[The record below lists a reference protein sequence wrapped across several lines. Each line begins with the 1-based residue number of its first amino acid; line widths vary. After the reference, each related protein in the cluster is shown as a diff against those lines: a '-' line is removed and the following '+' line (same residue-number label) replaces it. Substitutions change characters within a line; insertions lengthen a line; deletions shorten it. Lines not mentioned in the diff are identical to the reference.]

1 MKKLDI
7 ITQIAIAEMLADK
20 GLLFGAAKERQETA
34 ESGKPFA
41 FQTPNGIVF
50 GIKKD
55 SEHPIAQFLRNL
67 EQEVKSQ
74 TEAEQKGKPCECDDC
89 NIFATLMEV
98 ADAVVQQGVGASI
111 NSNHPNLEEH
121 LAALLVLRDDIKV
134 GRHPISGEFVIVP
147 TSFAENHKCSCGNCN
162 HRTNQDE
169 KEYSPEQPVVR
180 EANHSEE
187 QLVVVSK
194 PQEAT
199 SPQELVQQAVESE
212 ILARY
217 PDAKSADKGLSVGDV
232 IICHPSVPSIL
243 VTSDN
248 IMELS
253 HKTGYFVVA
262 HVDNV

>member
-1 MKKLDI
+1 MKNLDI
-7 ITQIAIAEMLADK
+7 ITQIAIAEILANK
-20 GLLFGAAKERQETA
+20 GLLFGAAEELQETA

-41 FQTPNGIVF
+41 IQTPNGVAF

-55 SEHPIAQFLRNL
+55 SEHPIAQFLRSL

-74 TEAEQKGKPCECDDC
+74 TEEQKGEPCECDDC
-89 NIFATLMEV
+89 NIFAMLMEA
-98 ADAVVQQGVGASI
+98 ADTVVQQGVGASI

-121 LAALLVLRDDIKV
+121 LAALLALRDDIEV
-134 GRHPISGEFVIVP
+134 GRHPISGEFAIVP
-147 TSFAENHKCSCGNCN
+147 ASFAENHKCSCGNCN
-162 HRTNQDE
+162 RRANHKESEHSSEQPVTSEANQSE
-169 KEYSPEQPVVR
+169 EQPVVV
-180 EANHSEE
+180 N
-187 QLVVVSK
+187 Q
-194 PQEAT
+194 PQMAA

-243 VTSDN
+243 VTPDN